1 MMNMSTTPAAT
12 QAMIATVVLA
22 AAATFGTSAAAL
34 AQAFPSKPV
43 RVVVPWPPGGANDI
57 AGRAVMLRLA
67 DTLGQPVVVDNRGGA
82 GGTIGT
88 DHVAKSPA
96 DGYTLLVQ
104 SVTHV
109 ANAHLYKKLPYDALR
124 DFAPVALLTAQTAV
138 LVVHPSLPV
147 KSVKDF
153 VALARARPDELMY
166 STAGNGSIPHL
177 SMALFGSMTGTKL
190 VHVPYKG
197 GGPQVVGLIG
207 GEAQASLATIASVIA
222 HIKSGRLR
230 ALGVAS
236 GRRSPTL
243 PEVPTIAEAG
253 VPGYELSPWIGL
265 MAPAGTPRPVIDR
278 LNAEVNRALKL
289 PEVASTLSAQA
300 LDPWGGT
307 PEEFGARLKSDFV
320 QYGKLIAM
328 TGARVD

>member
-1 MMNMSTTPAAT
+1 MKPIAAVVPAALGT
-12 QAMIATVVLA
+12 LGCVLA
-22 AAATFGTSAAAL
+22 WTCGQPAAFAQ
-34 AQAFPSKPV
+34 QAFPSKPL
-43 RVVVPWPPGGANDI
+43 RVVIPWPPGGANDI
-57 AGRAVMLRLA
+57 AGRTVMLRVA
-67 DTLGQPVVVDNRGGA
+67 DAIGQPVVIDNRGGA

-88 DHVAKSPA
+88 DHVAKSAP

-109 ANAHLYKKLPYDALR
+109 ANAHLYQKLPYDTLR

-147 KSVKDF
+147 KSVKEF
-153 VALARARPDELMY
+153 VALARARPDQLMY

-197 GGPQVVGLIG
+197 GGPQVVGLLG

-222 HIKSGRLR
+222 HIKTGRLR

-236 GRRSPTL
+236 TRRSPTL
-243 PEVPTIAEAG
+243 PDVPTIAESG

-265 MAPAGTPRPVIDR
+265 LAPAATPRPVIDR

-289 PEVASTLSAQA
+289 PDVASTLSAQA
-300 LDPWGGT
+300 LDPWGGA
-307 PEEFGARLKSDFV
+307 PEEFGARLKADFV
-320 QYGKLIAM
+320 QYGKLIAL

>member
-1 MMNMSTTPAAT
+1 MKPIAAVVPAALGT
-12 QAMIATVVLA
+12 LGCVLA
-22 AAATFGTSAAAL
+22 WTCGQPAAF
-34 AQAFPSKPV
+34 AQQVFPSKPL
-43 RVVVPWPPGGANDI
+43 RVVIPWPPGGANDI
-57 AGRAVMLRLA
+57 AGRTVMLRVA
-67 DTLGQPVVVDNRGGA
+67 DTIGQPVVIDNRGGA

-88 DHVAKSPA
+88 DHVAKSAP

-109 ANAHLYKKLPYDALR
+109 ANAHLYQKLPYDTLR

-147 KSVKDF
+147 KSVKEF
-153 VALARARPDELMY
+153 VALARARPDQLMY

-197 GGPQVVGLIG
+197 GGPQVVGLLG

-222 HIKSGRLR
+222 HIKTGRLR

-236 GRRSPTL
+236 ARRSPTL
-243 PEVPTIAEAG
+243 PDVPTIAESG
-253 VPGYELSPWIGL
+253 VPGYEVTLWTGVFSPT
-265 MAPAGTPRPVIDR
+265 GTPKEIVAQFGREIEASLAQPDTR
-278 LNAEVNRALKL
+278 EALSKLGSEVNFSPLEPFTAFMRAEYAKWVKVTR
-289 PEVASTLSAQA
+289 EANIR
-300 LDPWGGT
+300 LD
-307 PEEFGARLKSDFV
+307 
-320 QYGKLIAM
+320 QQ
-328 TGARVD
+328 

>member
-1 MMNMSTTPAAT
+1 MTWNDSTSRCL
-12 QAMIATVVLA
+12 QILA
-22 AAATFGTSAAAL
+22 GIVSAAL
-34 AQAFPSKPV
+34 PWMLNGITYAQGYPAKPV
-43 RVVVPWPPGGANDI
+43 RVVIPWPPGGANDI
-57 AGRAVMLRLA
+57 AGRTVMQKVGEA
-67 DTLGQPVVVDNRGGA
+67 TGQTFIIDNRGGA

-88 DHVAKSPA
+88 DYVAKSLP

-109 ANAHLYKKLPYDALR
+109 ANAHLYRSLPYETLR

-147 KSVKDF
+147 KSVKEF
-153 VALARARPDELMY
+153 IALVRSRPEQLMY

-177 SMALFGSMTGTKL
+177 SMALLASTTGTRL

-197 GGPQVVGLIG
+197 GGPQVVGLLG
-207 GEAQASLATIASVIA
+207 GETQASLATIASVIP
-222 HIKSGRLR
+222 HIRAGRLR

-236 GRRSPTL
+236 ARRSPTL

-265 MAPAGTPRPVIDR
+265 LAPAATPRTVVDR
-278 LNAEVNRALKL
+278 LNTEVNRALKV
-289 PEVASTLSAQA
+289 PDVALTLSGQA

-307 PEEFGARLKSDFV
+307 PEEFGARLKADFEK
-320 QYGKLIAM
+320 YGKLIAL

>member
-1 MMNMSTTPAAT
+1 VVPAALGT
-12 QAMIATVVLA
+12 LGCVLA
-22 AAATFGTSAAAL
+22 WTCGQPAAFAQ
-34 AQAFPSKPV
+34 QAFPSKPL
-43 RVVVPWPPGGANDI
+43 RVVIPWPPGGANDI
-57 AGRAVMLRLA
+57 AGRTVMLRVA
-67 DTLGQPVVVDNRGGA
+67 DTIGQPVVIDNRGGA

-88 DHVAKSPA
+88 DHVAKSAP

-109 ANAHLYKKLPYDALR
+109 ANAHLYQKLPYDTLR

-147 KSVKDF
+147 KSVKEF
-153 VALARARPDELMY
+153 VALARARPDQLMY

-197 GGPQVVGLIG
+197 GGPQVVGLLG

-222 HIKSGRLR
+222 HIKTGRLR

-236 GRRSPTL
+236 ARRSPTL
-243 PEVPTIAEAG
+243 PDVPTIAESG
-253 VPGYELSPWIGL
+253 LPGYEAATFNAVLAPAAVPAAIVSRMHAAIAAAVKQPDLRGRMAELGIEL
-265 MAPAGTPRPVIDR
+265 MA
-278 LNAEVNRALKL
+278 NASPEEATAFVRS
-289 PEVASTLSAQA
+289 EVARM
-300 LDPWGGT
+300 
-307 PEEFGARLKSDFV
+307 ARLVKEAGIKAD
-320 QYGKLIAM
+320 
-328 TGARVD
+328 